1 MAFDINKIKN
11 TIAEAK
17 DHKVK
22 LDERADKIKTSYRNS
37 LNRSYNAFI
46 YCLNSDDFEDFLQE
60 LLDDK
65 DNYDCDKNCFVIT
78 ANLYYKR
85 TNFRLLIKGNSCTKE
100 KEYLINTNIDWNS
113 SYVDYEKDNYFEDLF
128 NSTMQD
134 IYQELILI
142 LKLKSLGFDV
152 RTRYYWNLFDLWE
165 SASKDSMSLPGEH
178 SHTESS
184 IELKINK

>member
-1 MAFDINKIKN
+1 MTFDINKIKN

-17 DHKVK
+17 EHKSK
-22 LDERADKIKTSYRNS
+22 LKERNNKIKESYRNG

-65 DNYDCDKNCFVIT
+65 DNYDCDNECFVIT
-78 ANLYYKR
+78 AKLCYKR
-85 TNFRLLIKGNSCTKE
+85 TNFRLIIKGKSFIQE

-113 SYVDYEKDNYFEDLF
+113 SYADYEKDNYFEDLF

-134 IYQELILI
+134 IYQELIS
-142 LKLKSLGFDV
+142 KLKSLGFDV

-165 SASKDSMSLPGEH
+165 SASKDSMSLSGEH
-178 SHTESS
+178 SHTDSG
-184 IELKINK
+184 IELRINK